1 MLPTLYLH
9 IGTPKSGTTSVQDF
23 VHHNRTILKTD
34 FHLWAPECMVFKRN
48 WELACYSAYPENSDY
63 YLNTLHCFSRS
74 ELEAHCLGYPQKFG
88 RIISEIEGDEPNASV
103 FASSEYLYSQC
114 ESDTH
119 LVRLHS
125 LLSRHFRR
133 IELIFT
139 FRDQKAYIR
148 SAYAQLV
155 KGPRAYTESFDIFL
169 ASVNTKSRYDYQYRL
184 DMWRAAF
191 PDSPVHKIQVGKGH
205 VNGSEL
211 QKALLSIVTANK
223 NRHSLDKLRFPQR
236 VSNRSPA
243 YNNLR
248 LMRYINR
255 IVGNRFRVSRLLRK
269 ALIKSLGAIPL
280 GGHYPTAKLDQ
291 VTHQLSSPGSG

>member
-23 VHHNRTILKTD
+23 VHDNCTTLNTD
-34 FHLWAPECMVFKRN
+34 FHLRAPECLVFKRN

-63 YLNTLHCFSRS
+63 YLNTLHCFSSS
-74 ELEAHCLGYPQKFG
+74 ELEAFCLHYPQKFSG
-88 RIISEIEGDEPNASV
+88 IISEIERDDPSASV

-114 ESDTH
+114 ESDRH
-119 LVRLHS
+119 LAKLHA
-125 LLSRHFRR
+125 LLSSHFER

-139 FRDQKAYIR
+139 FRDQKEYIR

-184 DMWRAAF
+184 KKWRAAF
-191 PDSPVHKIQVGKGH
+191 PDSPIHEIQVGKGY
-205 VNGSEL
+205 VNGSGL
-211 QKALLSIVTANK
+211 QKALLSIVTQGQDSHA
-223 NRHSLDKLRFPQR
+223 HDKLRFPQR

-243 YNNLR
+243 YNNLCV
-248 LMRYINR
+248 MRYVNKVI
-255 IVGNRFRVSRLLRK
+255 GNRFRVSRLLRK
-269 ALIKSLGAIPL
+269 ALVKSIGAIPL

-291 VTHQLSSPGSG
+291 VTRQLSSPGPG